1 MRIIK
6 RVEKDRCTE
15 NKKNER
21 DRDRD
26 VLGIEKNVINEN
38 GSSYNST

>member
-1 MRIIK
+1 L
-6 RVEKDRCTE
+6 
-15 NKKNER
+15 KKIGAQKTKKIER